1 MHLMSSSEAAQEGS
15 HDTHMEN
22 IMGAKLNMD
31 K

>member
-1 MHLMSSSEAAQEGS
+1 MHLMSSSEAPQKGS
-15 HDTHMEN
+15 HNTDMEN